1 MKWSITY
8 FYNIKY
14 MKANQLPLSTAMFPP
29 KFFAISNKSIA
40 HLDSKGIILG
50 LTIHEFVP
58 QQQQC
63 ECPCEEKD
71 YNNCC
76 FLKEY
81 YSQLSKLDFDK
92 IMFSWN
98 DFVEKLSNLT
108 NTSIDEVILLV
119 YEKPDNPCSERTV
132 LKKWFSE
139 HGIELQEMEVRKE
152 V

>member
-8 FYNIKY
+8 FYNIRY
-14 MKANQLPLSTAMFPP
+14 MKPSQLPLSTAMFPP
-29 KFFAISNKSIA
+29 KFFAQTSKKNVA
-40 HLDSKGIILG
+40 HLDKKGVILG

-58 QQQQC
+58 QKQC
-63 ECPCEEKD
+63 ECPCEKKD
-71 YNNCC
+71 FNNCC

-81 YSQLSKLDFDK
+81 YTQLSKLDFDEV
-92 IMFSWN
+92 ILSWN

-108 NTSIDEVILLV
+108 SISIDEVVLLV

-139 HGIELQEMEVRKE
+139 HGIELQEMEVRK
-152 V
+152 

>member
-8 FYNIKY
+8 FYNIRY
-14 MKANQLPLSTAMFPP
+14 MKPSQLPLSTAMFPP
-29 KFFAISNKSIA
+29 KFFAQTNKKNVA
-40 HLDSKGIILG
+40 HLDKKGVILG

-58 QQQQC
+58 QKQC

-81 YSQLSKLDFDK
+81 YNQLSRLDSDEV
-92 IMFSWN
+92 MLGWN
-98 DFVEKLSNLT
+98 DFIEKLSNLT
-108 NTSIDEVILLV
+108 SIFIDEAVLLV

-139 HGIELQEMEVRKE
+139 HGIELQEMEVRK
-152 V
+152 